1 MDPGDDPYLFTSDT
15 LPSDPRFMA
24 TVANGFVGTRVFGDV
39 MHVGGVY
46 SGGVGVCH
54 RADVPSPLAVRVRL
68 DRADSSGLR
77 QRYTLDTR
85 AGWFTHSQSCDDVTV
100 SQTILAHRSH
110 PNLLAMELRMER
122 QVTPGEPI
130 TVQLQSS
137 FTPQSSDIAFE
148 PGPDYQGGRHIH
160 GHTLTPE
167 VPGGPQ
173 PCVHLIWTP
182 PPASLSLLASQ
193 SSACWV
199 FLTALADT
207 AERAQSCYSEGLAL
221 IGSGDLL
228 PSHRRAWAE
237 LWAGSAVQVK
247 SPSPLQQAV
256 IGCLYYLLSSLPPLK
271 PTDFLFGGLSPAGL
285 SNGRRGEDYWGH
297 VFWDQDT
304 WMYPPVLLFYPELAR
319 AILRYRIHTLR
330 GAAHNAAQQGL
341 KGVKFAWESAVTGQE
356 VCPDEIYGLQ
366 EIHINGDV
374 CFAFQQYLHLTQ
386 DLSLFS
392 EGGGWEVV
400 RGIAE
405 YWSSR
410 VTWNKCCVSVCVSGV
425 MPPDEFHDSVNNSVY
440 TNAVAKSSLQFAVD
454 LAILLQTP
462 PPPQWQE
469 ISDKIKVPFDP
480 EEKYHPEFDG
490 YQKGD
495 SVKQADV
502 VLLGF
507 PLGYPMSAEVRRNDL
522 ALYEPLTDPEGPA
535 MTWGM
540 FAVGW
545 LELKELA
552 RGQAQLRKC
561 FNNIQEPFKIWSE
574 CVDGSGA
581 VNFLTG
587 MGGFLQVVLFGY
599 TGFRINKNSLNFDPT
614 LPDDI
619 SDLRITGVCYL
630 GNKLDFTFSK
640 EGVMVVL
647 ARVWGPQHCALELVL
662 TQSGKSLPL
671 NLGTPVSVPAEA
683 ARIQKQ
689 ASCWPL

>member
-77 QRYTLDTR
+77 QQYTLDTR

-110 PNLLAMELRMER
+110 PNLLAMELRVER

-148 PGPDYQGGRHIH
+148 PGPDYQGG
-160 GHTLTPE
+160 
-167 VPGGPQ
+167 
-173 PCVHLIWTP
+173 
-182 PPASLSLLASQ
+182 
-193 SSACWV
+193 SACWV

-247 SPSPLQQAV
+247 SPAPLQQAV

-319 AILRYRIHTLR
+319 TILRYRIHTLR

-386 DLSLFS
+386 D
-392 EGGGWEVV
+392 
-400 RGIAE
+400 
-405 YWSSR
+405 
-410 VTWNKCCVSVCVSGV
+410 
-425 MPPDEFHDSVNNSVY
+425 
-440 TNAVAKSSLQFAVD
+440 
-454 LAILLQTP
+454 
-462 PPPQWQE
+462 
-469 ISDKIKVPFDP
+469 
-480 EEKYHPEFDG
+480 
-490 YQKGD
+490 

-522 ALYEPLTDPEGPA
+522 VLYEPLTDPEGPA

-640 EGVMVVL
+640 EGVTVVL

-671 NLGTPVSVPAEA
+671 NLGTRNPKET
-683 ARIQKQ
+683 Q
-689 ASCWPL
+689 

>member
-1 MDPGDDPYLFTSDT
+1 M
-15 LPSDPRFMA
+15 
-24 TVANGFVGTRVFGDV
+24 
-39 MHVGGVY
+39 
-46 SGGVGVCH
+46 
-54 RADVPSPLAVRVRL
+54 
-68 DRADSSGLR
+68 
-77 QRYTLDTR
+77 
-85 AGWFTHSQSCDDVTV
+85 
-100 SQTILAHRSH
+100 
-110 PNLLAMELRMER
+110 
-122 QVTPGEPI
+122 

-160 GHTLTPE
+160 GRTLTPE

-182 PPASLSLLASQ
+182 PPASLSLPASQ

-247 SPSPLQQAV
+247 SPAPLQQAV

-374 CFAFQQYLHLTQ
+374 CFRLRHCL
-386 DLSLFS
+386 L
-392 EGGGWEVV
+392 V
-400 RGIAE
+400 
-405 YWSSR
+405 
-410 VTWNKCCVSVCVSGV
+410 
-425 MPPDEFHDSVNNSVY
+425 
-440 TNAVAKSSLQFAVD
+440 KSSLQFAVD

-462 PPPQWQE
+462 PPPEWQE

-490 YQKGD
+490 YQKG
-495 SVKQADV
+495 K
-502 VLLGF
+502 
-507 PLGYPMSAEVRRNDL
+507 
-522 ALYEPLTDPEGPA
+522 
-535 MTWGM
+535 
-540 FAVGW
+540 
-545 LELKELA
+545 
-552 RGQAQLRKC
+552 
-561 FNNIQEPFKIWSE
+561 
-574 CVDGSGA
+574 
-581 VNFLTG
+581 
-587 MGGFLQVVLFGY
+587 
-599 TGFRINKNSLNFDPT
+599 INKNSLNFDPT

-619 SDLRITGVCYL
+619 SDLQITGVCYL

-640 EGVMVVL
+640 EGVTVVL

-671 NLGTPVSVPAEA
+671 NQGTRNPKET
-683 ARIQKQ
+683 Q
-689 ASCWPL
+689 

>member
-1 MDPGDDPYLFTSDT
+1 MDPGNDPYHFSSDT

-68 DRADSSGLR
+68 DRTESSGLR

-85 AGWFTHSQSCDDVTV
+85 AGWFTHCQSCDDVTL

-122 QVTPGEPI
+122 QVTPGESI

-148 PGPDYQGGRHIH
+148 PGPDYQGGRHIY
-160 GHTLTPE
+160 GCTLTPE

-173 PCVHLIWTP
+173 PCIHLIWTP
-182 PPASLSLLASQ
+182 LPASLSLPAAQ

-247 SPSPLQQAV
+247 SPAPLQQAV
-256 IGCLYYLLSSLPPLK
+256 IGCLYYLLSALPPLK
-271 PTDFLFGGLSPAGL
+271 QTDFLFSGLSPAGL

-330 GAAHNAAQQGL
+330 GAVHNAAQHGL

-392 EGGGWEVV
+392 KGGGWEVV
-400 RGIAE
+400 QGIAD

-410 VTWNKCCVSVCVSGV
+410 VTWNQEQDCYDITGV

-440 TNAVAKSSLQFAVD
+440 TNAVA
-454 LAILLQTP
+454 
-462 PPPQWQE
+462 
-469 ISDKIKVPFDP
+469 
-480 EEKYHPEFDG
+480 
-490 YQKGD
+490 
-495 SVKQADV
+495 
-502 VLLGF
+502 
-507 PLGYPMSAEVRRNDL
+507 
-522 ALYEPLTDPEGPA
+522 
-535 MTWGM
+535 
-540 FAVGW
+540 
-545 LELKELA
+545 
-552 RGQAQLRKC
+552 
-561 FNNIQEPFKIWSE
+561 
-574 CVDGSGA
+574 
-581 VNFLTG
+581 
-587 MGGFLQVVLFGY
+587 QV
-599 TGFRINKNSLNFDPT
+599 
-614 LPDDI
+614 
-619 SDLRITGVCYL
+619 
-630 GNKLDFTFSK
+630 
-640 EGVMVVL
+640 
-647 ARVWGPQHCALELVL
+647 
-662 TQSGKSLPL
+662 
-671 NLGTPVSVPAEA
+671 
-683 ARIQKQ
+683 
-689 ASCWPL
+689 